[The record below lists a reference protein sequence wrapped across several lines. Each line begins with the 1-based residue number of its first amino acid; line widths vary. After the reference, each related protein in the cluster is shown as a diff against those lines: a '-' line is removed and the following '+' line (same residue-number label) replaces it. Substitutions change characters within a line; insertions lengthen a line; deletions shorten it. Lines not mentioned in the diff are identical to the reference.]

1 MAKETR
7 LGTDPLQWIQ
17 DSRQNEPE
25 FSTPSIPSK
34 QSVPSNQDVSSKQ
47 SVPNNQSV
55 LSKQG
60 VHQNPQNGGTRRN
73 PRVIT
78 TASQEG
84 LPDGWIRATFI
95 VQEHQLA
102 QIKALAY
109 WERKQIKEV
118 ITEALSA
125 YLAGRQVEPLPEH
138 RG

>member
-17 DSRQNEPE
+17 DSRQNEQAL
-25 FSTPSIPSK
+25 STQSGPST
-34 QSVPSNQDVSSKQ
+34 QSGQQKSQPGETK
-47 SVPNNQSV
+47 
-55 LSKQG
+55 
-60 VHQNPQNGGTRRN
+60 RN
-73 PRVIT
+73 PRVTT

-84 LPDGWIRATFI
+84 LPEGWIRATFI
-95 VQEHQLA
+95 VQEDQLA
-102 QIKALAY
+102 QVKALAY

-125 YLAGRQVEPLPEH
+125 YLAGRNVDPLPEH

>member
-25 FSTPSIPSK
+25 FSTQSVLSK
-34 QSVPSNQDVSSKQ
+34 QGVSSKQ
-47 SVPNNQSV
+47 DISSNQSV
-55 LSKQG
+55 LSKQS

-73 PRVIT
+73 SRVIT

-125 YLAGRQVEPLPEH
+125 YLAGRHVEPLPEH

>member
-1 MAKETR
+1 MAKEAR

-17 DSRQNEPE
+17 DSRQNESE
-25 FSTPSIPSK
+25 FSTQSVLSKQSISSNQDISSN
-34 QSVPSNQDVSSKQ
+34 QSVPSNQS
-47 SVPNNQSV
+47 
-55 LSKQG
+55 
-60 VHQNPQNGGTRRN
+60 VHQNPQNGGTRRH

>member
-17 DSRQNEPE
+17 DSRQMR
-25 FSTPSIPSK
+25 
-34 QSVPSNQDVSSKQ
+34 QS
-47 SVPNNQSV
+47 SVHRVYQVNRVYTN
-55 LSKQG
+55 K
-60 VHQNPQNGGTRRN
+60 PQNGGTRRN

-95 VQEHQLA
+95 VQEDQLA

-125 YLAGRQVEPLPEH
+125 YLAGRHVEPLPEH

>member
-1 MAKETR
+1 MAKEAR

-25 FSTPSIPSK
+25 LSTQGVLSK
-34 QSVPSNQDVSSKQ
+34 QDI
-47 SVPNNQSV
+47 

-60 VHQNPQNGGTRRN
+60 VHQKPQNGGTRRH

>member
-25 FSTPSIPSK
+25 FSTQSVLSK
-34 QSVPSNQDVSSKQ
+34 QGVSS
-47 SVPNNQSV
+47 NQSV

-73 PRVIT
+73 SRVIT

-95 VQEHQLA
+95 VQEDQLA

-118 ITEALSA
+118 ISEALSA
-125 YLAGRQVEPLPEH
+125 YLAERHVEPLPEH

>member
-25 FSTPSIPSK
+25 FST
-34 QSVPSNQDVSSKQ
+34 
-47 SVPNNQSV
+47 
-55 LSKQG
+55 QG
-60 VHQNPQNGGTRRN
+60 VHQKPQNGGTRRH

>member
-25 FSTPSIPSK
+25 FSTQSVLSK
-34 QSVPSNQDVSSKQ
+34 QGVSS
-47 SVPNNQSV
+47 NQSV

-73 PRVIT
+73 SRVIT

-118 ITEALSA
+118 ISEALSA
-125 YLAGRQVEPLPEH
+125 YLAGRHVEPLPEH

>member
-17 DSRQNEPE
+17 DSRQNESE
-25 FSTPSIPSK
+25 FST
-34 QSVPSNQDVSSKQ
+34 QSVPSTQSIPSTQ
-47 SVPNNQSV
+47 SV
-55 LSKQG
+55 
-60 VHQNPQNGGTRRN
+60 HQKPQHGGTRRN

-95 VQEHQLA
+95 VQEDQLA

-125 YLAGRQVEPLPEH
+125 YLAGRHVEPLPEH

>member
-17 DSRQNEPE
+17 DSRQHEPE
-25 FSTPSIPSK
+25 FSPQDVPSK
-34 QSVPSNQDVSSKQ
+34 QSAPSPQGVPSPQ
-47 SVPNNQSV
+47 SVLRKQSV
-55 LSKQG
+55 LSNQEGHPK
-60 VHQNPQNGGTRRN
+60 PQHGGTRRE

>member
-17 DSRQNEPE
+17 DSRQNESE
-25 FSTPSIPSK
+25 FSTQSVLSK
-34 QSVPSNQDVSSKQ
+34 QSISSNQDVSSKQ
-47 SVPNNQSV
+47 SVPSNQS
-55 LSKQG
+55 

-102 QIKALAY
+102 KIKALAY

-125 YLAGRQVEPLPEH
+125 YLEGRQVEPLPEH

>member
-17 DSRQNEPE
+17 DSRQNESE
-25 FSTPSIPSK
+25 FSTQSVLSKQSISSNQDISSK
-34 QSVPSNQDVSSKQ
+34 QSVPSNQS
-47 SVPNNQSV
+47 
-55 LSKQG
+55 

-95 VQEHQLA
+95 VQEDQLA

-125 YLAGRQVEPLPEH
+125 YLAGRHVEPLPEH

>member
-17 DSRQNEPE
+17 DSRQNESE
-25 FSTPSIPSK
+25 FST
-34 QSVPSNQDVSSKQ
+34 
-47 SVPNNQSV
+47 QSV
-55 LSKQG
+55 LSKQSISSNQDISSKQS

-95 VQEHQLA
+95 VQEDQLA

>member
-25 FSTPSIPSK
+25 FSTQGVLGK
-34 QSVPSNQDVSSKQ
+34 QG
-47 SVPNNQSV
+47 V
-55 LSKQG
+55 LSKQD
-60 VHQNPQNGGTRRN
+60 VHPKPQNGGTRRN

-125 YLAGRQVEPLPEH
+125 YLAGRHVEPLPEH

>member
-17 DSRQNEPE
+17 DSRQNESE
-25 FSTPSIPSK
+25 FSTQSVLSKQSISSNQDISSN
-34 QSVPSNQDVSSKQ
+34 QSVPSNQS
-47 SVPNNQSV
+47 
-55 LSKQG
+55 

>member
-17 DSRQNEPE
+17 DSRQNDPE
-25 FSTPSIPSK
+25 FSTQSVLSK
-34 QSVPSNQDVSSKQ
+34 QSVSSNQDISSNQ
-47 SVPNNQSV
+47 SGSSNQSV

-73 PRVIT
+73 SRVIT

-125 YLAGRQVEPLPEH
+125 YLAERHVEPLPEH

>member
-17 DSRQNEPE
+17 DSRHNEAE
-25 FSTPSIPSK
+25 FSK
-34 QSVPSNQDVSSKQ
+34 QSV
-47 SVPNNQSV
+47 
-55 LSKQG
+55 
-60 VHQNPQNGGTRRN
+60 HQKPQQGGTRRN

-95 VQEHQLA
+95 VQEDQLA

-125 YLAGRQVEPLPEH
+125 YLTGRHVEPLPEH

>member
-17 DSRQNEPE
+17 DSRQTEPE
-25 FSTPSIPSK
+25 FSPQSVLSK
-34 QSVPSNQDVSSKQ
+34 QGVSSNQDISS
-47 SVPNNQSV
+47 NQSV

-118 ITEALSA
+118 VTEALSA
-125 YLAGRQVEPLPEH
+125 YLAGRHVEPLPEH

>member
-25 FSTPSIPSK
+25 FSTQSVLSK
-34 QSVPSNQDVSSKQ
+34 QGVSSNQDISS
-47 SVPNNQSV
+47 NQSV

-73 PRVIT
+73 SRVIT

>member
-25 FSTPSIPSK
+25 FSK
-34 QSVPSNQDVSSKQ
+34 QSVPSNQSVSS
-47 SVPNNQSV
+47 NQSINQ
-55 LSKQG
+55 K
-60 VHQNPQNGGTRRN
+60 PQQGGTRRN

-78 TASQEG
+78 TTSQEG

>member
-25 FSTPSIPSK
+25 FSTQSVLSK
-34 QSVPSNQDVSSKQ
+34 QGVSSNQDMSS
-47 SVPNNQSV
+47 NQSV

-73 PRVIT
+73 SRVIT

-125 YLAGRQVEPLPEH
+125 YLAERHVEPLPEH

>member
-25 FSTPSIPSK
+25 FSTQSVLSK
-34 QSVPSNQDVSSKQ
+34 QGVSS
-47 SVPNNQSV
+47 NQSV

-73 PRVIT
+73 SRVIT

-125 YLAGRQVEPLPEH
+125 YLAGRHVEPLPEH

>member
-17 DSRQNEPE
+17 DSRQHEQE
-25 FSTPSIPSK
+25 LST
-34 QSVPSNQDVSSKQ
+34 QSVPSTQ
-47 SVPNNQSV
+47 SVQ
-55 LSKQG
+55 QT
-60 VHQNPQNGGTRRN
+60 PQAGGTRRH

-84 LPDGWIRATFI
+84 LPEGWIRATFI
-95 VQEHQLA
+95 VQEDQLA
-102 QIKALAY
+102 QVKALAY

-125 YLAGRQVEPLPEH
+125 YLAGRHVDPLPEH
-138 RG
+138 SG

>member
-17 DSRQNEPE
+17 DSRHNEAE
-25 FSTPSIPSK
+25 FSTQSVPSK
-34 QSVPSNQDVSSKQ
+34 QSVHHK
-47 SVPNNQSV
+47 
-55 LSKQG
+55 
-60 VHQNPQNGGTRRN
+60 PQNGGTRRN
-73 PRVIT
+73 SRVIT

-125 YLAGRQVEPLPEH
+125 YLAGRHVEPLPEH

>member
-17 DSRQNEPE
+17 DSRQNEAE
-25 FSTPSIPSK
+25 FSTQSVPSK
-34 QSVPSNQDVSSKQ
+34 QSV
-47 SVPNNQSV
+47 
-55 LSKQG
+55 
-60 VHQNPQNGGTRRN
+60 HQKPPQGGTRRN

-95 VQEHQLA
+95 VQEDQLA

>member
-25 FSTPSIPSK
+25 FST
-34 QSVPSNQDVSSKQ
+34 QG
-47 SVPNNQSV
+47 V

-60 VHQNPQNGGTRRN
+60 VPEKPQNGETRRN

-125 YLAGRQVEPLPEH
+125 YLAGRHVEPLPEH

>member
-17 DSRQNEPE
+17 DSRNNESE
-25 FSTPSIPSK
+25 SST
-34 QSVPSNQDVSSKQ
+34 
-47 SVPNNQSV
+47 QSV
-55 LSKQG
+55 LSTQS
-60 VHQNPQNGGTRRN
+60 VHQKPQTGGTRRN
-73 PRVIT
+73 SRVIT

-118 ITEALSA
+118 ITEALGA
-125 YLAGRQVEPLPEH
+125 YLTGRQVEPLPEH

>member
-17 DSRQNEPE
+17 DSRHNEAE
-25 FSTPSIPSK
+25 FSTQSVPSK
-34 QSVPSNQDVSSKQ
+34 QSVHQKP
-47 SVPNNQSV
+47 P
-55 LSKQG
+55 QG
-60 VHQNPQNGGTRRN
+60 GARRN

-95 VQEHQLA
+95 VQEDQLA